1 MNIEQTIISL
11 LMHDILSFNE
21 FKITAEMFQEEQ
33 CKKYIAYLA
42 ENSGKKETKFL
53 NQYYLSKINKN
64 PNMFLSLVE
73 VEKTLEV
80 FDKKTLIELLYKT
93 AIKDIIK
100 KRIDLIENSFIDNT
114 VLEEV
119 EFILKDIT
127 NLIKDLNTQKK
138 QKNPINA
145 YKEHLA
151 KILKTK
157 ADNPFASNI
166 IGVSSG
172 IMTLD
177 LITKG
182 FKTAEY
188 IILAGRPSM
197 GKTSA
202 ALDFVASGIKAGL
215 NILVFSLEMP
225 SEHII
230 ARLVPK
236 LNKNLNLNNS
246 LYAENYELYQ
256 EDIQK
261 TILMIEN
268 SGLVVEDFEQKS
280 TKTILDIETVT
291 DKYIEEHGHVD
302 LVVIDYIQLLKSVSK
317 STSENT
323 QTTDTSTSIKG
334 LCKKTKAP
342 WIVLSQLNR
351 GLEQRVDKR
360 PMNSDLRS
368 SGSLEQDADI
378 ILYPYRENV
387 YLERS
392 LKEQLSKKPDNQVL
406 NEALQSLNMIQIER
420 AEIIVSK
427 NRNGPT
433 GTALVEF
440 HKPSASYVNEGDYNN
455 RGYVEF

>member
-1 MNIEQTIISL
+1 MNIEQIIISL

-21 FKITAEMFQEEQ
+21 FKLTAEMFQEEQ
-33 CKKYIAYLA
+33 YRKYVAYLA
-42 ENSGKKETKFL
+42 ENSGKKETKSL

-64 PNMFLSLVE
+64 PNIFLALSEL
-73 VEKTLEV
+73 EKTLEV

-114 VLEEV
+114 ALEEV

-127 NLIKDLNTQKK
+127 NLIKDLNTQKI
-138 QKNPINA
+138 QKNPVNA
-145 YKEHLA
+145 YKAHLA
-151 KILKTK
+151 KILKMK
-157 ADNPFASNI
+157 EENPFSSNV

-202 ALDFVASGIKAGL
+202 ALDFVAAGIKAGL
-215 NILVFSLEMP
+215 NILFFSLEMP

-230 ARLVPK
+230 ARLIPK

-256 EDIQK
+256 EDIHK
-261 TILMIEN
+261 AILMIEN
-268 SGLVVEDFEQKS
+268 SGLVVEDFEKKS

-334 LCKKTKAP
+334 LCNKTKAP

-351 GLEQRVDKR
+351 GLELRVDKR

-378 ILYPYRENV
+378 ILFPYRENV

-392 LKEQLSKKPDNQVL
+392 LKEQLSKKPDNQVI

-433 GTALVEF
+433 GTAMVEF
-440 HKPSASYVNEGDYNN
+440 YKPSASYINEGDYNN
-455 RGYVEF
+455 RGYIEF